1 MVDYKMVQLRDGL
14 RLPVRRHCR
23 RWPVANAAPM
33 SCGFRLGPGC
43 SGWVFHVTEQEALQG
58 VQEAIGYHFKD
69 PKLLVAALT
78 HASIADSRVHSNER
92 LEFVGDAILG
102 MVVCNELY
110 RRFPEYLE
118 GELTKIKSAVVS
130 RRTCAVISREIGL
143 PKYLFIG
150 KGMASRSQLPHSL
163 AAAVYE
169 SLIAA
174 IYVDSG
180 SLQTTQD
187 FILRT
192 ASHHITAAA
201 ESEHQRNFKSQLQQ
215 YAQKSLSGTPMYELL
230 DEKGP
235 DHSKCFEVG
244 VVIHGRRYG
253 SAWGPSKKEAEQKA
267 AFLALREL
275 GVVASSGDYDSECA

>member
-1 MVDYKMVQLRDGL
+1 
-14 RLPVRRHCR
+14 
-23 RWPVANAAPM
+23 
-33 SCGFRLGPGC
+33 
-43 SGWVFHVTEQEALQG
+43 VTETEALQA
-58 VQEAIGYHFKD
+58 VQDAIGYHFQD
-69 PKLLVAALT
+69 VKLLIAALT
-78 HASIADSRVHSNER
+78 HASIADARVNSNER

-110 RRFPEYLE
+110 QRFPDYLE

-130 RRTCAVISREIGL
+130 RRTCAEISRELGL
-143 PKYLFIG
+143 PRFLFIG
-150 KGMASRSQLPHSL
+150 KGMNGRAALPHSL

-174 IYVDSG
+174 IYLDSNN
-180 SLQTTQD
+180 LEVTRE
-187 FILRT
+187 FILRS
-192 ASHHITAAA
+192 AAAHIHAAA

-215 YAQKSLSGTPMYELL
+215 HAQKALSATPIYELL

-244 VVIHGRRYG
+244 VVIKGKRYG

-267 AFLALREL
+267 AYLALRAL
-275 GVVASSGDYDSECA
+275 GVVKPHQEFEDEPATAESPQPM

>member
-1 MVDYKMVQLRDGL
+1 M
-14 RLPVRRHCR
+14 
-23 RWPVANAAPM
+23 
-33 SCGFRLGPGC
+33 
-43 SGWVFHVTEQEALQG
+43 TEDEALQG
-58 VQEAIGYHFKD
+58 VQAAIGYSFQD
-69 PKLLVAALT
+69 PQLLVAALT

-130 RRTCAVISREIGL
+130 RRTCAEISRELGL
-143 PKYLFIG
+143 PQYLFIG
-150 KGMASRSQLPHSL
+150 KGMNSRTQLPHSL

-174 IYVDSG
+174 IYLDSND
-180 SLQTTQD
+180 LHLTRD

-192 ASHHITAAA
+192 AAHHIQEAAD
-201 ESEHQRNFKSQLQQ
+201 SEHQRNFKSQLQQ
-215 YAQKSLSGTPMYELL
+215 HAQKVLGATPIYELL

-244 VVIHGRRYG
+244 VLIKGKRYC

-267 AFLALREL
+267 AYLALREL
-275 GVVASSGDYDSECA
+275 GVVKVESEFESEPTEPDLPRPV